1 MMKKYNEYKKEVF
14 YNLFES
20 VKNINQENLESFT
33 SICKNY
39 LSNIFNE
46 KNNTISETI
55 EHTRY
60 SVEINYRTKKEDVLS
75 GFAKIAL
82 GYVSAALKREGY
94 HVKLIFDEEPYRI
107 IVTARNWDDGG
118 WCGLISYNHKIDMF
132 VLSKGFYNKS
142 KKTVSVTSSE
152 KVDGEINASNM
163 TKKLKDVMDDLK
175 NKKDMHKEKLK
186 GINLKR
192 GPKN

>member
-1 MMKKYNEYKKEVF
+1 MKNFKEYKKEKLQ
-14 YNLFES
+14 NLFEN
-20 VKNINQENLESFT
+20 VKDIKQEELPNFIE
-33 SICKNY
+33 ICKNY
-39 LSNIFNE
+39 TSNTFNI
-46 KNNTISETI
+46 KNNILLESI

-75 GFAKIAL
+75 GFAKITL
-82 GYVSAALKREGY
+82 GYVSAALKKEGY

-118 WCGLISYNHKIDMF
+118 WCSLISYNHKLDMF

-142 KKTVSVTSSE
+142 KKTVSVVDSE
-152 KVDGEINASNM
+152 KIGGDLNASSM
-163 TKKLKDVMDDLK
+163 TYKLKNVMDDIK
-175 NKKDMHKEKLK
+175 HKPDNHKEKLK

-192 GPKN
+192 GPKS

>member
-1 MMKKYNEYKKEVF
+1 MKNFKEYKKEKLQ
-14 YNLFES
+14 NLFEN
-20 VKNINQENLESFT
+20 VKDIKQEALPNFIE
-33 SICKNY
+33 ICKNY
-39 LSNIFNE
+39 TSNTFNI
-46 KNNTISETI
+46 KNNILLESI

-75 GFAKIAL
+75 GFAKITL
-82 GYVSAALKREGY
+82 GYVSAALKKEGY

-118 WCGLISYNHKIDMF
+118 WCSLICYNHKLDMF

-142 KKTVSVTSSE
+142 KKTVSVVDSE
-152 KVDGEINASNM
+152 KIGGDLNASSM
-163 TKKLKDVMDDLK
+163 TYKLKNVMDDIK
-175 NKKDMHKEKLK
+175 HKPDNHKEKLK

-192 GPKN
+192 GPKS

>member
-1 MMKKYNEYKKEVF
+1 MKNYKEYKKEKLQ
-14 YNLFES
+14 NLFEN
-20 VKNINQENLESFT
+20 VKDINQEELPSFIE
-33 SICKNY
+33 ICKSY
-39 LSNIFNE
+39 AFSTFNE
-46 KNNTISETI
+46 KNNVLSEAI

-75 GFAKIAL
+75 GFAKITL
-82 GYVSAALKREGY
+82 GYVSAALKKEGY

-118 WCGLISYNHKIDMF
+118 WCALISYNHKLDMF

-142 KKTVSVTSSE
+142 KKTVSVVDSE
-152 KVDGEINASNM
+152 KIDGDLNASSM
-163 TKKLKDVMDDLK
+163 TYKLKNVMDDIK
-175 NKKDMHKEKLK
+175 HKPDNHKEKLK

-192 GPKN
+192 GPKS

>member
-1 MMKKYNEYKKEVF
+1 MKNFKEYKKEKLQ
-14 YNLFES
+14 NLFEN
-20 VKNINQENLESFT
+20 VKDIKQEELLDFIE
-33 SICKNY
+33 ICKNY
-39 LSNIFNE
+39 TSNTFNT
-46 KNNTISETI
+46 KNNILLESV

-75 GFAKIAL
+75 GFAKITL
-82 GYVSAALKREGY
+82 GYVSAALKKEGY

-118 WCGLISYNHKIDMF
+118 WCSLISYNHKLDMF

-142 KKTVSVTSSE
+142 KKTVSVVNTE
-152 KVDGEINASNM
+152 KIDGDLNASSM
-163 TKKLKDVMDDLK
+163 TYKLKNVMDDIK
-175 NKKDMHKEKLK
+175 HKPDKHKEKLK

>member
-1 MMKKYNEYKKEVF
+1 MKNFNEYKKEGLQI
-14 YNLFES
+14 LFEN
-20 VKNINQENLESFT
+20 VKEITQENLHGFIEVCKVYT
-33 SICKNY
+33 SDIC
-39 LSNIFNE
+39 NE
-46 KNNTISETI
+46 KTNILSEAI

-75 GFAKIAL
+75 GFAKITL
-82 GYVSAALKREGY
+82 GYVSAALKKEGY
-94 HVKLIFDEEPYRI
+94 HVKLIFNEEPYRI

-118 WCGLISYNHKIDMF
+118 WCALISYNHTLDMF

-142 KKTVSVTSSE
+142 KQTVSV
-152 KVDGEINASNM
+152 VDNKKIDGDLNASSM
-163 TKKLKDVMDDLK
+163 TYKLKNIMDDIK
-175 NKKDMHKEKLK
+175 HKPDKHKEKLK

>member
-1 MMKKYNEYKKEVF
+1 MKNYKEYKKEKLQ
-14 YNLFES
+14 NLFEN
-20 VKNINQENLESFT
+20 VKDINQEELPSFIE
-33 SICKNY
+33 ICKNY
-39 LSNIFNE
+39 ASNTFNK
-46 KNNTISETI
+46 KNNVLSETI

-75 GFAKIAL
+75 GFAKITL
-82 GYVSAALKREGY
+82 GYVSAALKKEGY

-118 WCGLISYNHKIDMF
+118 WCALISYNHKLDMF

-142 KKTVSVTSSE
+142 KKTVSVVDSE
-152 KVDGEINASNM
+152 KIDGDLNASSM
-163 TKKLKDVMDDLK
+163 TYKLKNVMDDIK
-175 NKKDMHKEKLK
+175 HKPDNHKEKLK

-192 GPKN
+192 GPKS

>member
-1 MMKKYNEYKKEVF
+1 MKNYKEYKKEKLQ
-14 YNLFES
+14 NLFEN
-20 VKNINQENLESFT
+20 VKDINQEELPSFIE
-33 SICKNY
+33 ICKNY
-39 LSNIFNE
+39 ASNTFNK
-46 KNNTISETI
+46 KNNVLSEAI

-75 GFAKIAL
+75 GFAKITL
-82 GYVSAALKREGY
+82 GYVSAALKKEGY

-118 WCGLISYNHKIDMF
+118 WCALISYNHKLDMF

-142 KKTVSVTSSE
+142 KKTVSVVDSE
-152 KVDGEINASNM
+152 KIGGDLNASSM
-163 TKKLKDVMDDLK
+163 TYKLKNVMDDIK
-175 NKKDMHKEKLK
+175 HKPDNHKEKLK

-192 GPKN
+192 GPKS

>member
-1 MMKKYNEYKKEVF
+1 MMKKYNQYKQE
-14 YNLFES
+14 LFSELFND
-20 VKNINQENLESFT
+20 VKNITQENLDSFT
-33 SICKNY
+33 SICKEY
-39 LSNIFNE
+39 ISSIFNE
-46 KNNTISETI
+46 KTNLISEAI

-60 SVEINYRTKKEDVLS
+60 SVEVNYRTKKEDVLG

-82 GYVSAALKREGY
+82 GYVSAALKRENY

-107 IVTARNWDDGG
+107 IVSARNWDDGG

-142 KKTVSVTSSE
+142 KKTVSVTHTE
-152 KVDGEINASNM
+152 KIDGEINASSM
-163 TKKLKDVMDDLK
+163 TKKLKNVMDDLK

-192 GPKN
+192 GPKS